1 MFLKK
6 TANIWMPIVIL
17 IVLVGA
23 TFLNLELSERYGFE
37 EGFITRYAAAKNW
50 MKTGVSPYS
59 EESHALALELAG
71 DENALAGNL
80 DQGRFLDPV
89 PYVLFY
95 IPLSFLPYSIAK
107 AIWMTIIEVA
117 IVLSA
122 WLAMKIVALK
132 LSIPETILI
141 SIGLLFFYPN
151 LKMILSASVLP
162 LYFFFIIWAIWLA
175 MNKQGR
181 MAGVLFFLAFAMVP
195 ISLFI
200 AIFFMIWLGAR
211 RDNSLT
217 TIFFVGIGFLILIGL
232 ILFPNWLAQWFTAY
246 VLVYPKFTWL
256 DSPIMRISELFP
268 GAIRQLAIG
277 LNIATVVYLF
287 VEWYGLPSREQRGLQ
302 WKLSLTLVLLY
313 FLNPLKPVSYQ
324 ILLFIPL
331 FAIYKYLNE
340 KWRVGGRIVTW
351 LSFLS
356 IGIIYWIKGTAQE
369 TFVSGG
375 ADLIIL
381 LLPMISFLGLQYFRW
396 WALKS
401 SSALIE
407 STNGGYYG

>member
-195 ISLFI
+195 VSLFI

-217 TIFFVGIGFLILIGL
+217 TIFFVGIGF
-232 ILFPNWLAQWFTAY
+232 
-246 VLVYPKFTWL
+246 
-256 DSPIMRISELFP
+256 
-268 GAIRQLAIG
+268 
-277 LNIATVVYLF
+277 
-287 VEWYGLPSREQRGLQ
+287 
-302 WKLSLTLVLLY
+302 
-313 FLNPLKPVSYQ
+313 
-324 ILLFIPL
+324 
-331 FAIYKYLNE
+331 
-340 KWRVGGRIVTW
+340 
-351 LSFLS
+351 
-356 IGIIYWIKGTAQE
+356 
-369 TFVSGG
+369 
-375 ADLIIL
+375 
-381 LLPMISFLGLQYFRW
+381 
-396 WALKS
+396 
-401 SSALIE
+401 
-407 STNGGYYG
+407 

>member
-1 MFLKK
+1 
-6 TANIWMPIVIL
+6 MPIVIL

-37 EGFITRYAAAKNW
+37 EGFITRYSAAKNW

-80 DQGRFLDPV
+80 DQGG
-89 PYVLFY
+89 LFFGPG
-95 IPLSFLPYSIAK
+95 PLRAFFISRLVFLPYSIAK

-217 TIFFVGIGFLILIGL
+217 TIFL
-232 ILFPNWLAQWFTAY
+232 
-246 VLVYPKFTWL
+246 
-256 DSPIMRISELFP
+256 
-268 GAIRQLAIG
+268 
-277 LNIATVVYLF
+277 
-287 VEWYGLPSREQRGLQ
+287 
-302 WKLSLTLVLLY
+302 
-313 FLNPLKPVSYQ
+313 
-324 ILLFIPL
+324 
-331 FAIYKYLNE
+331 
-340 KWRVGGRIVTW
+340 
-351 LSFLS
+351 
-356 IGIIYWIKGTAQE
+356 
-369 TFVSGG
+369 
-375 ADLIIL
+375 
-381 LLPMISFLGLQYFRW
+381 
-396 WALKS
+396 
-401 SSALIE
+401 
-407 STNGGYYG
+407 